1 MGTLWDVFKDKLSS
15 AKDGAE
21 KFAKIAIDKTTN
33 VVDITKLNLAK
44 NEADSKINK
53 LYTKIG
59 EIVYEQYKNG
69 EEFGGD
75 IGEIMIE
82 IDKFKAEAE
91 ELKEQIASLKSTA
104 ACPECGQQNDKLSEY
119 CSKCGAKLTENS
131 DIEEEDKAVDIVSE
145 DE

>member
-1 MGTLWDVFKDKLSS
+1 MGTLWDVLKDKLSS

-53 LYTKIG
+53 LYAKIG
-59 EIVYEQYKNG
+59 EMFYEKYKDG
-69 EEFGGD
+69 EDFGGD

-91 ELKEQIASLKSTA
+91 ELKEQIALLKSTA
-104 ACPECGQQNDKLSEY
+104 PCPECGQQNDKASEY
-119 CSKCGAKLTENS
+119 CSKCGAKLTE
-131 DIEEEDKAVDIVSE
+131 DDLAQEEDNSVDIVSE